1 MLIILLYTAAL
12 LTVFAFR
19 LLGWDKVIEYASNEW
34 VQDIRSYQLPHILK
48 GVGPMHHVTQLGE
61 TTIDKFSTLFK

>member
-1 MLIILLYTAAL
+1 MIVSL
-12 LTVFAFR
+12 FR
-19 LLGWDKVIEYASNEW
+19 LLGWDKVMEYASNEW

-61 TTIDKFSTLFK
+61 TKNYM

>member
-1 MLIILLYTAAL
+1 MQLFILLYNCCSINHFFT
-12 LTVFAFR
+12 FR

-48 GVGPMHHVTQLGE
+48 GVGPMHHVTQLGI
-61 TTIDKFSTLFK
+61 TTIDKFSTF

>member
-1 MLIILLYTAAL
+1 MIVSL
-12 LTVFAFR
+12 FR

-61 TTIDKFSTLFK
+61 TNKVSSFLHINITCSLSDC